1 MSVSRSVTEAIAH
14 ASWIR
19 RMFEEGL
26 RLKAERGEDN
36 VFDFSLGNPDLEPPP
51 ALLSALRRVVDENR
65 PRSHAYMPNAGYPE
79 VRAEIA
85 RRYREATG
93 LAYTAEHVIMTVGA
107 AGALNAVL
115 KALLDPGDEVLLLAP
130 WFAEYQFYVT
140 NHGGRVVVVE
150 TDEACQPVVERIV
163 AAITPRSRALILNS
177 PNNPSGVVYPAAFY
191 AALEER
197 LAALGQPLTVLSDE
211 PYRALAFRGVEVPSV
226 PRFLTRAVVCD
237 SWSKALAIPGERVGC
252 IAISPRMAD
261 AAELFAA
268 SVFTNRILGFVNAP
282 AIWQWTIGAVG
293 GLHVDASQY
302 ERRCGRVAGAL
313 AEMGYEVV
321 RPQGGFYVFPRTPIA
336 DELAFIELL
345 KEEGILAVPGRGF
358 GRPGYMRL
366 SLTLPDA
373 AIERAL
379 PGFARALQKAK
390 HAAAPAPER
399 EAQGRLPHGEG
410 TRG

>member
-1 MSVSRSVTEAIAH
+1 MGVSRSITEAIGH
-14 ASWIR
+14 SSWIR

-26 RLKAERGEDN
+26 RLKAERGEQN

-85 RRYREATG
+85 RRFREATG
-93 LAYTAEHVIMTVGA
+93 LPYTADHIIMTVGA
-107 AGALNAVL
+107 AGALNATL

-130 WFAEYQFYVT
+130 FFAEYQFYVT

-150 TDEACQPVVERIV
+150 TDECCQPRVERIV
-163 AAITPRSRALILNS
+163 AAITPRTRALIVNS
-177 PNNPSGVVYPAAFY
+177 PNNPSGVVYPASFFAE
-191 AALEER
+191 LEGR

-211 PYRALAFRGVEVPSV
+211 PYRALAFSGVEVPQV
-226 PRFLTRAVVCD
+226 PRLLSRAVVCD

-252 IAISPRMAD
+252 IAISPRMED

-268 SVFTNRILGFVNAP
+268 AVFTNRILGFVNAP

-293 GLHVDASQY
+293 ELHVDASQY
-302 ERRCGRVAGAL
+302 ERRCGRVESAL
-313 AEMGYEVV
+313 RGMGYEVV
-321 RPQGGFYVFPRTPIA
+321 KPEGGFYVFAKTPIA
-336 DELAFIELL
+336 DELAFIGLL

-358 GRPGYMRL
+358 GRPGWIRL
-366 SLTLPDA
+366 SLTIPDQ

-379 PGFARALQKAK
+379 PGFERALGKAK
-390 HAAAPAPER
+390 
-399 EAQGRLPHGEG
+399 GL
-410 TRG
+410 